1 MHFYLSLNRCY
12 NRTFHKSHIQSFFV
26 VFQKVFYSQHIS
38 HSLTSQIG
46 LIGNILL
53 LSASGQLILTFL
65 EVNDSDSL
73 QGRLSDLDHSDAC
86 MPKTDRPLPKPEY
99 P

>member
-1 MHFYLSLNRCY
+1 MQRWQASN
-12 NRTFHKSHIQSFFV
+12 
-26 VFQKVFYSQHIS
+26 
-38 HSLTSQIG
+38 
-46 LIGNILL
+46 LINLKNVGNILL

-86 MPKTDRPLPKPEY
+86 MPKIDRPNIPRFETWGLSV
-99 P
+99 